1 MLGTLLQGTEGEGI
15 PDSPRIRT
23 FKVGINHCGRMLI
36 GGALKLNE
44 RGYRHLQDEASE
56 MPIFRKGKDPRIRM
70 TRVKW
75 TPRLF

>member
-36 GGALKLNE
+36 GGALKLTTRE
-44 RGYRHLQDEASE
+44 DTG
-56 MPIFRKGKDPRIRM
+56 IFRMRQVRCRFLGKAKIQG
-70 TRVKW
+70 
-75 TPRLF
+75 